1 MKYKEHFEL
10 IKKPMTQDD
19 SRSNLELELQ
29 QVKPFDFSKLKLNL
43 VDNIVE
49 SINKKV
55 YENLGIA
62 EDTLI
67 LREALYKASIY
78 DKLCKD
84 LGCPLDF
91 AITPYRLSGLKKIWY
106 HKQWCDVVRIVCYEE
121 ATKPYMEVRC
131 KDYKYLKMIFL
142 EDYQNTWWLKEN
154 REE

>member
-10 IKKPMTQDD
+10 IKKPLTEEMTNL
-19 SRSNLELELQ
+19 NLELELK
-29 QVKPFDFSKLKLNL
+29 QVKPFDFSGFNVLDN
-43 VDNIVE
+43 NIVE

-67 LREALYKASIY
+67 LREALLKASMY

-91 AITPYRLSGLKKIWY
+91 AIIPYRLSGLKKIWY

-121 ATKPYMEVRC
+121 ATKPYMEIRC

-142 EDYQNTWWLKEN
+142 EDYKNTWWLKED

>member
-10 IKKPMTQDD
+10 IRKPMTEC
-19 SRSNLELELQ
+19 SSSLSLELELK
-29 QVKPFDFSKLKLNL
+29 QVKPFDFSKLNL
-43 VDNIVE
+43 VDTNIVE

-67 LREALYKASIY
+67 LREALYKASMY

-91 AITPYRLSGLKKIWY
+91 ATTPYRLSGLKKIWY

-142 EDYQNTWWLKEN
+142 DDYKNTWWLKEDKS
-154 REE
+154 E